1 LCAIEDYSLN
11 VEAEALPP
19 KEEGVIRVLIGL
31 PHEGMTGSEAYTN
44 RLANFKYLGQLEERG
59 KNLKLSPRF
68 EFLQYTCGR
77 MHVFFARE
85 EMAKQTIAAD
95 CDYLFMIDD
104 DMICPDN
111 LFEKL
116 YEADKP
122 IVAPLAFTRNFP
134 HKPVIYKCIE
144 GWDSVSQ
151 KDYFSNYAVMNYPK
165 NQLREVDAVGY
176 GAVLIKAEV
185 IKAVALPRF
194 MSTCGTGEDILFCYK
209 AKKVGFPTWVD
220 TRVKL
225 GHISHPLIVNE
236 DYVLSQWKQYGM
248 EVEKRYGAL
257 PTKEPVLVLGE

>member
-1 LCAIEDYSLN
+1 MSK
-11 VEAEALPP
+11 VQAEQLPA

-59 KNLKLSPRF
+59 RVLKSTPRF

-95 CDYLFMIDD
+95 CDYLYMIDD
-104 DMICPDN
+104 DMICPDDM
-111 LFEKL
+111 FEKL
-116 YEADKP
+116 YAVDKP
-122 IVAPLAFTRNFP
+122 VVAPLAFTRNFP

-144 GWDSVSQ
+144 GWDAVMQ

-165 NQLREVDAVGY
+165 DRLQECDAVGF

-185 IKAVALPRF
+185 LRAVPEPRF

-209 AKKVGFPTWVD
+209 AKKAGFSTWVD

-236 DYVLSQWKQYGM
+236 DYVKKTWETYGM
-248 EVEKRYGAL
+248 EIERKNGAL
-257 PTKEPVLVLGE
+257 PTKEPVLVLGD